1 MYLGLFWEAASV
13 RNFTTSNINCHIF
26 HSGTGSTVLGAGR
39 HVFPFVYQLP
49 MNLPSSY
56 ESHIGHVRYQLK
68 GTIDKPWKFD
78 HHTKKV
84 FTVVSMLDLNQQPS
98 APVRTFACYFLQFF
112 FQHHNICFQTTPRKL
127 LKSYLVVY
135 N

>member
-1 MYLGLFWEAASV
+1 MYLGLFFEAASV
-13 RNFTTSNINCHIF
+13 QNFKTFTVNCHIF
-26 HSGTGSTVLGAGR
+26 RSGTGSTVLGAGR

-98 APVRTFACYFLQFF
+98 APVRTFACFFLLFF
-112 FQHHNICFQTTPRKL
+112 FRIT
-127 LKSYLVVY
+127 
-135 N
+135 

>member
-1 MYLGLFWEAASV
+1 MPIGLVSCEKPSESHFLQFS
-13 RNFTTSNINCHIF
+13 NFLP
-26 HSGTGSTVLGAGR
+26 GTGSTVLGAGR

-56 ESHIGHVRYQLK
+56 ESGIGHVRYQLK

-84 FTVVSMLDLNQQPS
+84 FTVVSMLDLNTQPS
-98 APVRTFACYFLQFF
+98 APVSGYFQMQNYRFDASVMVLLSVFF
-112 FQHHNICFQTTPRKL
+112 E
-127 LKSYLVVY
+127 
-135 N
+135 